1 MRQRNQRSKTP
12 TRQIYNSI
20 DTLYENGARETRK
33 VANNIGGKSPAPP
46 YSMYKESDPSN
57 VKLTTQGAIYFGDK
71 MESLTRIATHMYPR
85 LLKENRELCRI
96 DKALIVRD
104 LSMKV
109 RASDE
114 DEAFAQN
121 PELWLN
127 FRRGNT
133 LIEIYDP

>member
-12 TRQIYNSI
+12 TRQTTYNSI
-20 DTLYENGARETRK
+20 DALYENGARESRK
-33 VANNIGGKSPAPP
+33 VANNNGGKSSAS
-46 YSMYKESDPSN
+46 YSMYKELDPSN
-57 VKLTTQGAIYFGDK
+57 VKLTTQDAIYFGDK
-71 MESLTRIATHMYPR
+71 MESLTSIATQMYPR

-104 LSMKV
+104 LSMRV